1 MEGQLMDQWT
11 NSFAKDFYAQHKA
24 EQKRKA
30 ALLKKI
36 KIVTNHRDNMSND
49 NNTIIPDDI
58 ISTINDFKR
67 SKNGSMIPIHG
78 KEYATVAHRIAVV
91 RRNLGAKIQILTEII
106 SVDKDVV
113 VMKASGLI
121 GGKVIATGHAEE
133 KRTASR
139 INQTSALENA
149 ETSAVGRMLA
159 MIGITN
165 DQIASAEEVTAAIEQ
180 QDKKIQNALTEL
192 NAVSHAGGYK
202 EWISKN
208 KVFLSDLKNNNP
220 MTYQRFYG
228 EVHFS

>member
-1 MEGQLMDQWT
+1 
-11 NSFAKDFYAQHKA
+11 
-24 EQKRKA
+24 
-30 ALLKKI
+30 
-36 KIVTNHRDNMSND
+36 MSNND
-49 NNTIIPDDI
+49 NTIIPDELI
-58 ISTINDFKR
+58 TTINDFKK
-67 SKNGSMIPIHG
+67 SKNGQMINIHG

-91 RRNLGAKIQILTEII
+91 RRNLGAKLQILTEII
-106 SVDKDVV
+106 SADKDTV

-159 MIGITN
+159 MVGITN

-180 QDKKIQNALTEL
+180 QDKKIQNALTDL

-202 EWISKN
+202 DWISKN
-208 KVFLSDLKNNNP
+208 KAFLSELKNNNP
-220 MTYQRFYG
+220 MSYQAFMEKFTSVKSNLQTRG
-228 EVHFS
+228 VI